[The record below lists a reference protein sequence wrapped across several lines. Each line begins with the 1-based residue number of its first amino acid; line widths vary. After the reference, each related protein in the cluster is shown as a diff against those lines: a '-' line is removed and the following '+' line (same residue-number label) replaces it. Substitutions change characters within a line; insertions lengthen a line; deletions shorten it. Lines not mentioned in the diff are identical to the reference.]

1 MKRKQEDE
9 TSWWF
14 YFDLVH
20 NKAKAKCKNCGK
32 VLDRDERFSTS
43 GMKYHLKQY
52 HPALYSKKLEAVN
65 CKRQKEEEQK
75 KSVVDPKEFFKPRI
89 SDAPKSANQPDIQR
103 ALGLWDKQ
111 GSSTLKID
119 RLIMEMICVDL
130 MPMSTVEK
138 SGFRRLLNFTV
149 PKYNIKSRWF
159 FTESELPKLFNDCFL
174 RIKSDLQKASSISFT
189 TDAWASKDQS
199 HSLLALSC
207 HYIDENYQPRF
218 AILGASPIAGRHTGD
233 NFCQLLLDV
242 LNQFT
247 IASDKVHLF
256 LRDAAAS
263 MKRTT
268 KLMNVTS
275 FDCFAH
281 KLQLSVK
288 DGLDKIDGFK
298 SISEKC
304 KKIVKRIRKSDISR
318 DEFKSLQEMCELP
331 KRLLQKDV
339 EIRWN
344 STYKMFFSFVQNRQ
358 AVSLLSQ
365 QADVY
370 PAFDAIEWSIMESII
385 DMLKPVY
392 LSTMELQNRR
402 TTIASVIPMYQTVL
416 FKLRQPQT
424 NSLFLTASRNAIISG
439 LESRMIGWG
448 DNKYLVLSTL
458 LDPRY
463 KMKFFPKENYD
474 RYRNWLEIEA
484 ESNAV
489 SSRDYASMM
498 NEFMESQKEANDVCI
513 ADLPPSSDL
522 KMKARMMKRKQED
535 ETSWWFYF
543 DLVHNKAKAKCKNC
557 GKVLDRDERFST
569 SGMKYHLKQ
578 YHPALYSKKL
588 EAVNCKRQKE
598 EEQKKSVVDP
608 KEFFKPRISDAP
620 KSANQPDIQRA
631 LGLWDKQGSS
641 TLKIDRLI
649 MEMICVDLMPMSTVE
664 KSGFRRLLN
673 FTVPKYNIK
682 SRWFFTESE
691 LPKLF
696 NDCFLRIK
704 SDLQKASS
712 ISFTTDAWASKDQS
726 HSLLALSCHYIDENY
741 QPRFAILGASPIAGR
756 HTGDNFCQLLLDVL
770 NQFTIASDKVHLF
783 LRDAAASMK
792 RTTKLMNVTSFDCFA
807 HKLQLSVK
815 DGLDKID
822 GFKSISEKCKKIVKR
837 IRKSD
842 ISRDEFK
849 SLQEMCE
856 LPKRLLQKDVEIRW
870 NSTYKMFFS
879 FVQNRQAVSLLSQ
892 QADVYPAFDAIEWSI
907 MESIIDMLKPVYL
920 STMELQNRRTTI
932 ASVIPMYQT
941 VLFKLRQPRTNSLF
955 LTASRNAII
964 SGLESRMIGWG
975 DNKYLVLSTLLDPR
989 YKMKFFPKEN
999 YDRYRNWLEI
1009 EAESN
1014 AVLSCGETNISHVPP
1029 KSVPQGDYASMM
1041 NEFMESQKE
1050 ANDVCIADLPP
1061 SSDLKMKARMALVMT
1076 DSNVIQEAKQPRKLN
1091 SYTAAYK
1098 LEAIKHAKQTS
1109 VHSASQK
1116 FHVDRNTIRAW
1127 IKNEMKLHIIKES
1140 SPAGKFKKNVP
1151 GAGRPLK
1158 FRDLDKKLAFW
1169 VRERRKQ
1176 ELRVSR
1182 HIIQQQA
1189 ERTFNAEADNED
1201 FKVFFIFLLLF
1212 GLI

>member
-65 CKRQKEEEQK
+65 CKRQKEEQQK

-89 SDAPKSANQPDIQR
+89 SDAPKSANQPDIQK

-344 STYKMFFSFVQNRQ
+344 STYKMFS
-358 AVSLLSQ
+358 
-365 QADVY
+365 
-370 PAFDAIEWSIMESII
+370 
-385 DMLKPVY
+385 
-392 LSTMELQNRR
+392 
-402 TTIASVIPMYQTVL
+402 
-416 FKLRQPQT
+416 
-424 NSLFLTASRNAIISG
+424 
-439 LESRMIGWG
+439 
-448 DNKYLVLSTL
+448 
-458 LDPRY
+458 
-463 KMKFFPKENYD
+463 
-474 RYRNWLEIEA
+474 
-484 ESNAV
+484 
-489 SSRDYASMM
+489 
-498 NEFMESQKEANDVCI
+498 
-513 ADLPPSSDL
+513 
-522 KMKARMMKRKQED
+522 
-535 ETSWWFYF
+535 
-543 DLVHNKAKAKCKNC
+543 
-557 GKVLDRDERFST
+557 
-569 SGMKYHLKQ
+569 
-578 YHPALYSKKL
+578 
-588 EAVNCKRQKE
+588 
-598 EEQKKSVVDP
+598 
-608 KEFFKPRISDAP
+608 
-620 KSANQPDIQRA
+620 
-631 LGLWDKQGSS
+631 
-641 TLKIDRLI
+641 
-649 MEMICVDLMPMSTVE
+649 
-664 KSGFRRLLN
+664 
-673 FTVPKYNIK
+673 
-682 SRWFFTESE
+682 
-691 LPKLF
+691 
-696 NDCFLRIK
+696 
-704 SDLQKASS
+704 
-712 ISFTTDAWASKDQS
+712 
-726 HSLLALSCHYIDENY
+726 
-741 QPRFAILGASPIAGR
+741 
-756 HTGDNFCQLLLDVL
+756 
-770 NQFTIASDKVHLF
+770 
-783 LRDAAASMK
+783 
-792 RTTKLMNVTSFDCFA
+792 
-807 HKLQLSVK
+807 
-815 DGLDKID
+815 
-822 GFKSISEKCKKIVKR
+822 
-837 IRKSD
+837 
-842 ISRDEFK
+842 
-849 SLQEMCE
+849 
-856 LPKRLLQKDVEIRW
+856 
-870 NSTYKMFFS
+870 S

-1014 AVLSCGETNISHVPP
+1014 AVLSCGKTNISHVPP

-1061 SSDLKMKARMALVMT
+1061 SSDLKMKARMPWCT
-1076 DSNVIQEAKQPRKLN
+1076 P
-1091 SYTAAYK
+1091 
-1098 LEAIKHAKQTS
+1098 
-1109 VHSASQK
+1109 SA
-1116 FHVDRNTIRAW
+1116 
-1127 IKNEMKLHIIKES
+1127 
-1140 SPAGKFKKNVP
+1140 G
-1151 GAGRPLK
+1151 PLGVNY
-1158 FRDLDKKLAFW
+1158 RG
-1169 VRERRKQ
+1169 
-1176 ELRVSR
+1176 S
-1182 HIIQQQA
+1182 
-1189 ERTFNAEADNED
+1189 
-1201 FKVFFIFLLLF
+1201 
-1212 GLI
+1212 